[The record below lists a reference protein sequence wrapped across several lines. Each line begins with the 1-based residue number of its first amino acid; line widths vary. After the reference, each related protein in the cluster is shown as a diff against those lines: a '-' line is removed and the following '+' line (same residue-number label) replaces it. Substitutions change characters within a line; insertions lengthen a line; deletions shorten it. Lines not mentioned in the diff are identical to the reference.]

1 MARKARGRDLLEQAK
16 GYLSK
21 AKTAEELRQA
31 QAFVMPLEFGLSM
44 EHTARAI
51 GVSTGWACQL
61 RNRFIREGGIPRKDK
76 PLRGGRRR
84 ANMNVEEEEA
94 FLAPFFDK
102 AKEGGILVVS
112 EIKNAL
118 DQRLGRIVA
127 YNLLHR
133 HDFQSL
139 LRIND
144 TPNRM
149 RRCSLKRA
157 VPSARSGWL
166 KISTNARQMIRSCST
181 CSFSGQGAAFFHSE
195 MKSWGII
202 PPPPQ

>member
-16 GYLSK
+16 GCLSK

-31 QAFVMPLEFGLSM
+31 QAVVMPLEFGLSI
-44 EHTARAI
+44 EQTARAI

-61 RNRFIREGGIPRKDK
+61 RNRFIREGGIHREDK

-84 ANMNVEEEEA
+84 ANMSLEEEA

-102 AKEGGILVVS
+102 AKVGGILVVS

-118 DQRLGRIVA
+118 DQRLGRNVALASA

-133 HDFQSL
+133 HDWRKL
-139 LRIND
+139 APD
-144 TPNRM
+144 
-149 RRCSLKRA
+149 KRHPKSNA
-157 VPSARSGWL
+157 DAQDDWKKNFPPFLPKPGKPGRAKGRSG
-166 KISTNARQMIRSCST
+166 
-181 CSFSGQGAAFFHSE
+181 
-195 MKSWGII
+195 
-202 PPPPQ
+202 

>member
-21 AKTAEELRQA
+21 AKTAEELRQV
-31 QAFVMPLEFGLSM
+31 QAFVMPLELGLSM
-44 EHTARAI
+44 EQTARAI

-61 RNRFIREGGIPRKDK
+61 RNRFIREGGIPGKDK

-118 DQRLGRIVA
+118 DQRLGRNVALASA

-133 HDFQSL
+133 HDWRKLAPDKRHPKSDANAQEVWKKNFPTL
-139 LRIND
+139 L
-144 TPNRM
+144 P
-149 RRCSLKRA
+149 KPGKPGRA
-157 VPSARSGWL
+157 KGRSG
-166 KISTNARQMIRSCST
+166 
-181 CSFSGQGAAFFHSE
+181 
-195 MKSWGII
+195 
-202 PPPPQ
+202 

>member
-1 MARKARGRDLLEQAK
+1 MARKARGRDMLEQAK
-16 GYLSK
+16 RYLSR

-44 EHTARAI
+44 EQTARAI

-61 RNRFIREGGIPRKDK
+61 RNRFIREGGIPRKEK

-84 ANMNVEEEEA
+84 ENMNLEEEKA
-94 FLAPFFDK
+94 FLEPFFDK

-118 DQRLGRIVA
+118 DQRLGRNVALASA

-133 HDFQSL
+133 HDWRKLAPDKRHPQSNADAQEVWKKNSPTL
-139 LRIND
+139 L
-144 TPNRM
+144 P
-149 RRCSLKRA
+149 KPGKPGRA
-157 VPSARSGWL
+157 KGRSG
-166 KISTNARQMIRSCST
+166 
-181 CSFSGQGAAFFHSE
+181 
-195 MKSWGII
+195 
-202 PPPPQ
+202 

>member
-16 GYLSK
+16 EYLSK

-31 QAFVMPLEFGLSM
+31 QAVVMPLEFGLSI
-44 EHTARAI
+44 EQTARAI

-61 RNRFIREGGIPRKDK
+61 RNRFIREGGIPKEDK

-84 ANMNVEEEEA
+84 ANMSPEEEEA

-102 AKEGGILVVS
+102 AKEGGILVVG

-118 DQRLGRIVA
+118 DQRLGRNVALASA

-133 HDFQSL
+133 HDWRKLAPDKRHPKSDADAQDVWKKNFPTL
-139 LRIND
+139 LSK
-144 TPNRM
+144 PG
-149 RRCSLKRA
+149 KPGRA
-157 VPSARSGWL
+157 KDRSG
-166 KISTNARQMIRSCST
+166 
-181 CSFSGQGAAFFHSE
+181 
-195 MKSWGII
+195 
-202 PPPPQ
+202 

>member
-16 GYLSK
+16 WLLSK

-31 QAFVMPLEFGLSM
+31 QAVVMPLEFGLSI
-44 EHTARAI
+44 EQTARAI

-61 RNRFIREGGIPRKDK
+61 RNRFIREGGIPREGKA
-76 PLRGGRRR
+76 LRGGRRR
-84 ANMNVEEEEA
+84 ENMNLAEEEA

-118 DQRLGRIVA
+118 DQRLGRNVALASA

-133 HDFQSL
+133 HDWRKLAPDKRHPKSDADAQDEWKKNFPTL
-139 LRIND
+139 LPKPGKPGRG
-144 TPNRM
+144 
-149 RRCSLKRA
+149 KG
-157 VPSARSGWL
+157 RSG
-166 KISTNARQMIRSCST
+166 
-181 CSFSGQGAAFFHSE
+181 
-195 MKSWGII
+195 
-202 PPPPQ
+202 

>member
-16 GYLSK
+16 GCLSK
-21 AKTAEELRQA
+21 AKTAEDLRQA
-31 QAFVMPLEFGLSM
+31 QAVVMPLEFGLSI
-44 EHTARAI
+44 EQTARAI

-61 RNRFIREGGIPRKDK
+61 RNRFIREGGIAIPREDK

-84 ANMNVEEEEA
+84 ENMSLEEEEA

-118 DQRLGRIVA
+118 DQRLGRNVALASA

-133 HDFQSL
+133 HDWRKLAPDKRHPKSNADEQEDWKKNCPTL
-139 LRIND
+139 L
-144 TPNRM
+144 P
-149 RRCSLKRA
+149 KPEKHGRA
-157 VPSARSGWL
+157 KGRSG
-166 KISTNARQMIRSCST
+166 
-181 CSFSGQGAAFFHSE
+181 
-195 MKSWGII
+195 
-202 PPPPQ
+202 

>member
-16 GYLSK
+16 GLLSK

-31 QAFVMPLEFGLSM
+31 QAVVMPLEFGLSI
-44 EHTARAI
+44 EQTARAI

-61 RNRFIREGGIPRKDK
+61 RNRFIREGGIPKEGK
-76 PLRGGRRR
+76 QLRGGRRR
-84 ANMNVEEEEA
+84 ENMTLEEEEA

-118 DQRLGRIVA
+118 DQRLGRNVALASA

-133 HDFQSL
+133 HDWHKLAPDKRHPKSNADAQEDWKKNFPISL
-139 LRIND
+139 
-144 TPNRM
+144 P
-149 RRCSLKRA
+149 K
-157 VPSARSGWL
+157 
-166 KISTNARQMIRSCST
+166 
-181 CSFSGQGAAFFHSE
+181 
-195 MKSWGII
+195 
-202 PPPPQ
+202 

>member
-21 AKTAEELRQA
+21 AKTAEELRQV
-31 QAFVMPLEFGLSM
+31 QAFVMPLELGLSM
-44 EHTARAI
+44 EQTARVI

-61 RNRFIREGGIPRKDK
+61 RNRLIRERGIRGKDK

-84 ANMNVEEEEA
+84 ANMSLEEEEA

-118 DQRLGRIVA
+118 DQRLGRNVALASA

-133 HDFQSL
+133 HDWRKLAPDKRHPKSDANAQEVWKKNFPTL
-139 LRIND
+139 LPKPR
-144 TPNRM
+144 
-149 RRCSLKRA
+149 KAGRA
-157 VPSARSGWL
+157 KGRFG
-166 KISTNARQMIRSCST
+166 
-181 CSFSGQGAAFFHSE
+181 
-195 MKSWGII
+195 
-202 PPPPQ
+202 

>member
-16 GYLSK
+16 GCLSK

-31 QAFVMPLEFGLSM
+31 QAVVMPLELGLSLAQ
-44 EHTARAI
+44 TARAI

-61 RNRFIREGGIPRKDK
+61 RNRFLREGGIFREDR

-84 ANMNVEEEEA
+84 ENMNPEEEAA

-118 DQRLGRIVA
+118 DQRLGRNVALASA

-133 HDFQSL
+133 HDWRKLAPDKRHPKSDVDAQDEWKKNSPTL
-139 LRIND
+139 L
-144 TPNRM
+144 P
-149 RRCSLKRA
+149 KPEKPGRA
-157 VPSARSGWL
+157 KGRSG
-166 KISTNARQMIRSCST
+166 
-181 CSFSGQGAAFFHSE
+181 
-195 MKSWGII
+195 
-202 PPPPQ
+202 

>member
-16 GYLSK
+16 RCLSK

-31 QAFVMPLEFGLSM
+31 QAFVIPLEFGLSM
-44 EHTARAI
+44 EQTARAI
-51 GVSTGWACQL
+51 GISTGWACQL
-61 RNRFIREGGIPRKDK
+61 RNRFLREGGIPRKDK

-84 ANMNVEEEEA
+84 ANMSLEEEEA

-118 DQRLGRIVA
+118 DQRLGRNVALASA

-133 HDFQSL
+133 HDWRKLAPDKRHPKLDKDAQEDWKKNFPNLLPKSRKPGRAKGQS
-139 LRIND
+139 
-144 TPNRM
+144 
-149 RRCSLKRA
+149 
-157 VPSARSGWL
+157 G
-166 KISTNARQMIRSCST
+166 
-181 CSFSGQGAAFFHSE
+181 
-195 MKSWGII
+195 
-202 PPPPQ
+202 

>member
-16 GYLSK
+16 GCLSK

-31 QAFVMPLEFGLSM
+31 QAVVMPLEFGLSM
-44 EHTARAI
+44 EQTARAI

-61 RNRFIREGGIPRKDK
+61 RNRFIRAGGISREDK

-84 ANMNVEEEEA
+84 ANMNLEEEEA
-94 FLAPFFDK
+94 FLAPFLDK

-118 DQRLGRIVA
+118 DQRLGRNVALASA

-133 HDFQSL
+133 HDWRKLAPDKRHPKSDADAQDVWKKNFPTLLSKPGKPGRAKDQS
-139 LRIND
+139 
-144 TPNRM
+144 
-149 RRCSLKRA
+149 
-157 VPSARSGWL
+157 G
-166 KISTNARQMIRSCST
+166 
-181 CSFSGQGAAFFHSE
+181 
-195 MKSWGII
+195 
-202 PPPPQ
+202 